1 MFYVFHNKQLLFQV
15 DKLPSILPDDTYILA
30 NTHRMWLYKHKSR
43 AYRPIAQKHVPK
55 EIKLLCLLLNIPFR
69 S

>member
-15 DKLPSILPDDTYILA
+15 DKLPSTLPDDTYILS
-30 NTHRMWLYKHKSR
+30 NSGLMWLYKHKHRS
-43 AYRPIAQKHVPK
+43 YRLIAQKHVPK